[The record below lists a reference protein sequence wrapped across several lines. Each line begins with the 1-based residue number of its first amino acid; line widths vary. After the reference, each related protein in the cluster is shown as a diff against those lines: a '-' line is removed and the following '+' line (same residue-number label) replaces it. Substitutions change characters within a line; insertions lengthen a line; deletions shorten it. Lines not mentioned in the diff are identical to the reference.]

1 MARQRIKYKLIGRYV
16 RGNDTV
22 YYSLVSEAGK
32 QAKCTEEQMAFLVG
46 RGQVINVSAQLYRDK
61 ILFRGLGCDIKSLP
75 TISLGSDNTTR
86 PKPVVTPRPVVQP
99 KPVVTS
105 KPVMQPKPVV
115 QPRPVVQPK
124 PQPQKEHKISG
135 GLAMTIKA
143 YIEDFDDNIDTYEKA
158 VSFLLNKYNNFAY
171 KMTKTTEFFDFT
183 EDEYTCNLYLR
194 CIKDDAYYIDMDI
207 WESQDKYHIAVSK
220 STYQLITY
228 EYPNLI
234 RDARS
239 GNVDLSQYR
248 YAHYHELAIR
258 AFLFSRIPQYKKLK
272 IRFMEYN
279 TGLFDDKIPHSLVVM
294 IGQYKTD
301 IKFDDLEGCAGYSQ
315 KGAYKGIPSIIVFNY
330 SSFKSVDSIDN
341 LCRVDVCT
349 YLHEMCHAY
358 VNAVYGS
365 NYEEDPALR
374 GDVLYGIDKE
384 KHPVQ
389 YKYHGKK
396 FGDTLKMI
404 SDKTGLS
411 FDELFR
417 YNVHIDNTKRVT
429 DLTSHLVIGDY
440 RRNVRYEGSDQIFT
454 DKKHSVKH
462 GPHKWTYRKVY
473 DTIKKS
479 LYDKQNELSDFF
491 ERKFGIQL
499 IFDITD
505 EQSIVTTVDKIGQH
519 RKYDINFY
527 ELEQALLV
535 YRFYSDSDTALI
547 HTEYIQSAKDTLTLL
562 KKILSTIYLDTIND

>member
-1 MARQRIKYKLIGRYV
+1 M
-16 RGNDTV
+16 
-22 YYSLVSEAGK
+22 
-32 QAKCTEEQMAFLVG
+32 
-46 RGQVINVSAQLYRDK
+46 
-61 ILFRGLGCDIKSLP
+61 FRGLDCDIKSLP
-75 TISLGSDNTTR
+75 TIYLGASNTPTPQ
-86 PKPVVTPRPVVQP
+86 PKPQPVVQPRPVVKPGPQP
-99 KPVVTS
+99 KPVV
-105 KPVMQPKPVV
+105 KPTPVV

-124 PQPQKEHKISG
+124 LQPQKEHKISS

-143 YIEDFDDNIDTYEKA
+143 YIDTFDDNIDTYEKA
-158 VSFLLNKYNNFAY
+158 VSFLLNRYNNFAY
-171 KMTKTTEFFDFT
+171 KMTKTTQFFDFGDN
-183 EDEYTCNLYLR
+183 EDYTCNLYLR
-194 CIKDDAYYIDMDI
+194 CIKDDVYYIDMDI

-239 GNVDLSQYR
+239 GNVDLSQYK

-258 AFLFSRIPQYKKLK
+258 AFLFSRVPQYKKLK
-272 IRFMEYN
+272 LRFMEYN
-279 TGLFDDKIPHSLVVM
+279 TRFFDNKIPHSLVVM

-301 IKFDDLEGCAGYSQ
+301 IKFDDLEGCAGYS
-315 KGAYKGIPSIIVFNY
+315 KHSNYKDVPSIIVFKYNC
-330 SSFKSVDSIDN
+330 FKSVDNLDN
-341 LCRVDVCT
+341 LSRADVCT
-349 YLHEMCHAY
+349 YLHEMGHAY
-358 VNAVYGS
+358 VDAVYGS

-417 YNVHIDNTKRVT
+417 YDVHIDDTKRVT

-473 DTIKKS
+473 ETIKNS
-479 LYDKQNELSDFF
+479 LYAKQNELSDFF

-505 EQSIVTTVDKIGQH
+505 EQSTVTTVDKIGQH

-547 HTEYIQSAKDTLTLL
+547 HTEYIQNTKDTLTLL
-562 KKILSTIYLDTIND
+562 KKILSTIYLDTVND